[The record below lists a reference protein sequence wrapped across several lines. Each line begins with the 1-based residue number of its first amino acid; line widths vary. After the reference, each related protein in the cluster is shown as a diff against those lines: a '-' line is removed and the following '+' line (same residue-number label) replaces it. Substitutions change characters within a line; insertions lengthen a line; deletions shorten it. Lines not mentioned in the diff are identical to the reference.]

1 MLYTRKGDSGTT
13 QLFNCPQGGRL
24 TKHEPIFEALGTVDE
39 LNALLGLVKVHAKDK
54 SESIACDQEK
64 LSYEE
69 ILEKIQNILFSIQ
82 AELGGSA
89 HTLTEV
95 QTQYLE
101 SIVALV
107 EKQIPPIHSFIV
119 YGGTITSAS
128 LDVARAVARRCERLV
143 VGVQDKNEHA
153 VNPYTI
159 QFLNRLSS
167 VLFGLARHSNY
178 SHDQNEQ
185 PPKYG

>member
-13 QLFNCPQGGRL
+13 QLYNCPQGGRL
-24 TKHEPIFEALGTVDE
+24 TKHELIFEALGTVDE
-39 LNALLGLVKVHAKDK
+39 LNAMLGLVKVYAQDK
-54 SESIACDQEK
+54 TEFIVQDQEK
-64 LSYEE
+64 VLYEE

-82 AELGGSA
+82 AELGGGA
-89 HTLTEV
+89 HTLSEV

-107 EKQIPPIHSFIV
+107 EKQILPIHSFIV
-119 YGGTITSAS
+119 YGGTVTSAS

-143 VGVQDKNEHA
+143 VGVQDKNEQT
-153 VNPYTI
+153 VNSYTI

-167 VLFGLARHSNY
+167 VLFALARHSNY
-178 SHDQNEQ
+178 SHNQIEQ